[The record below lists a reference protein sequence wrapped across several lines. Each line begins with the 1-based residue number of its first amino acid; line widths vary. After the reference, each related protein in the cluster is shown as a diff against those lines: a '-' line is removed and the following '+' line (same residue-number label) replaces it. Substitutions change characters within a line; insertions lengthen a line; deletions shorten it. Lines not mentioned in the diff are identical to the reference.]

1 MKENR
6 KVPYE
11 EAKLEVVL
19 IDAQDVITTSS
30 FAYEDDPNADPN
42 GWC

>member
-11 EAKLEVVL
+11 EAKLEIVL
-19 IDAQDVITTSS
+19 IDAADVITTS
-30 FAYEDDPNADPN
+30 FAYEDDPNSDPN
-42 GWC
+42 GWA

>member
-30 FAYEDDPNADPN
+30 FTYEGDPNADPN

>member
-11 EAKLEVVL
+11 EAKLEIVL
-19 IDAQDVITTSS
+19 IDAQDVITTSV
-30 FAYEDDPNADPN
+30 AYEDDPNADPN
-42 GWC
+42 GWA